1 MTSQRARAR
10 SSLALASSPPRVQ
23 LPREHVP
30 GVLPHTLRSLPPRQ
44 VGSSHLPT
52 FLGWDNHRPA
62 SSQLSGLSPW
72 TPFRPT
78 ARHTAAK
85 SQQDQPTLSGSP
97 ITHGREALEP
107 RVLPKLAGKANT
119 QSVTMDPEQQSVRL
133 LGDPAPG
140 CPHSLLRGASHPLTS
155 PWHRPH
161 HTDTGGAPDWEH
173 PGQGLT
179 FNLLQAGLGPEPR
192 TWCGESRQ

>member
-1 MTSQRARAR
+1 MSQRARVR
-10 SSLALASSPPRVQ
+10 SPPGTRVLPTTCPVASRSRPWSSPTHTPLTPFSTCGLFTPPN
-23 LPREHVP
+23 LPRL
-30 GVLPHTLRSLPPRQ
+30 GQPP
-44 VGSSHLPT
+44 
-52 FLGWDNHRPA
+52 A
-62 SSQLSGLSPW
+62 SQLSVLSGPSPW

-85 SQQDQPTLSGSP
+85 PQRDQPTLSGSP

-107 RVLPKLAGKANT
+107 RVLLKLAGKANT
-119 QSVTMDPEQQSVRL
+119 QSATMHPEQQSVRL
-133 LGDPAPG
+133 LGDPALG

-155 PWHRPH
+155 PWHCPH

-179 FNLLQAGLGPEPR
+179 FYLLQAGLGPEPR
-192 TWCGESRQ
+192 TWCGEFRQ